1 MSEEIPLENL
11 NSSPSSRCSSNAP
24 SRSHTPSKLVIDST
38 NGLSIAKEIV
48 PTTSAN
54 GIIVPRSEETS
65 FISEEKRRKG
75 AIETV

>member
-24 SRSHTPSKLVIDST
+24 SRSHTPSRLVTDTSS
-38 NGLSIAKEIV
+38 GLSIAKEAV

-54 GIIVPRSEETS
+54 GSVVQRSEETS
-65 FISEEKRRKG
+65 FMGEERRRKG